1 MLIAKKNKTDFNP
14 LLFIP
19 QPNSTSYLDRQSMLF
34 YLLYL
39 IMILSFFGG
48 GGILT
53 YIIFEINTFDMVL
66 RNDTRKTIYSSSL
79 CKTHQ
84 FLFAWW
90 STSNILKFSIYHSR
104 CSRYHSPLYLLFS
117 HSYFLFAK
125 ITLFS
130 NYLFSI
136 LDVRTN

>member
-19 QPNSTSYLDRQSMLF
+19 QPNSTSYLDRQSMFFLF
-34 YLLYL
+34 
-39 IMILSFFGG
+39 IIFDHDIIFFWW